1 MLPRIV
7 FLLCLLVSAS
17 GFVSPPVALA
27 MGLVFGLAFPH
38 PYGEEAKKFSRFLLQ
53 ASVVGLGFGMDLHQ
67 VVQAGRSGF
76 VYTMLGISFALLA
89 GMGLGALLGVQRV
102 PAFLISAGTA
112 ICGGSAIAAV
122 GPITQAT
129 DEEMAVA
136 LGTVFVLNSVALLIF
151 PAIGAAFKLTQS
163 QFGLWAALAI
173 HDTSSV
179 VGAAAKY
186 GAEALA
192 IATTVKL
199 ARALWIVPLSVGN
212 RGRAR
217 AQGEDPVAVVHR
229 PVLPGGVCNT
239 YLPGGAHVY
248 GLAVRVAKIG
258 LTATLFLIGSG
269 ISVATIK
276 QVGYRALLQ
285 GIILWLLVS
294 VGSLWLIRA
303 GWIALVKK
311 GSKAP
316 QKRRAKSPPVRSS
329 DQSSTMRMRIEAA
342 IRRIPQGKVSTY
354 GAVARAAGLPRR
366 GAAGRTGAA
375 SRLRVALAAG
385 LGAGGEIKLRG
396 DSAIEQRL
404 RLEAEGVRFRGR
416 KVDMKQCEFKFAARE
431 RAEKAMRPRPGLT
444 TNE

>member
-38 PYGEEAKKFSRFLLQ
+38 PYGGEAKKSSKFLLQ
-53 ASVVGLGFGMDLHQ
+53 ASVVGLGFGMNLRQ

-76 VYTMLGISFALLA
+76 VYTMLGISFALLV
-89 GMGLGALLGVQRV
+89 GMGLGTLLGVQRV
-102 PAFLISAGTA
+102 PAFLISTGTA

-122 GPITQAT
+122 GPITQAS

-136 LGTVFVLNSVALLIF
+136 LGTVFVLNSVALLTF
-151 PAIGAAFKLTQS
+151 PTIGAALKLTQS

-199 ARALWIVPLSVGN
+199 ARALWIVPLSVGT
-212 RGRAR
+212 
-217 AQGEDPVAVVHR
+217 AVVR
-229 PVLPGGVCNT
+229 GAKANIQWPWFIGLFCLAAVCNT
-239 YLPGGAHVY
+239 YLPAGAHAY
-248 GLAVRVAKIG
+248 GIAVKVAKIG

-285 GIILWLLVS
+285 GVILWLLVS
-294 VGSLWLIRA
+294 VGSLWLIRV
-303 GWIALVKK
+303 GWIAL
-311 GSKAP
+311 
-316 QKRRAKSPPVRSS
+316 
-329 DQSSTMRMRIEAA
+329 
-342 IRRIPQGKVSTY
+342 
-354 GAVARAAGLPRR
+354 
-366 GAAGRTGAA
+366 
-375 SRLRVALAAG
+375 
-385 LGAGGEIKLRG
+385 
-396 DSAIEQRL
+396 
-404 RLEAEGVRFRGR
+404 
-416 KVDMKQCEFKFAARE
+416 
-431 RAEKAMRPRPGLT
+431 
-444 TNE
+444 